1 MKDSIT
7 AFFMVSTFIIFMY
20 AAVMQGTVYGQDN
33 STDSVTVT
41 STLKFSTEKVRA
53 MWYMCATQ
61 FQMVAPTIPQ
71 IERVRLCDCYVDH
84 MRSTFTPEQVI
95 VLTPEE
101 SRELGLKMNIIC
113 PTQAQSFNLEAT

>member
-1 MKDSIT
+1 MKIHTLTIALLFLCSSLVF
-7 AFFMVSTFIIFMY
+7 A
-20 AAVMQGTVYGQDN
+20 QDE
-33 STDSVTVT
+33 
-41 STLKFSTEKVRA
+41 LKFSTEKVRA

-61 FQMVAPTIPQ
+61 FQIAAPTIPQ

-84 MRSTFTPEQVI
+84 MRTTFTPEQVI

>member
-7 AFFMVSTFIIFMY
+7 AFFMLSTFTIFMY
-20 AAVMQGTVYGQDN
+20 GAVMQGIAQGKEVPQFT
-33 STDSVTVT
+33 
-41 STLKFSTEKVRA
+41 TEKVRA
-53 MWYMCATQ
+53 MWYICSTQ

-84 MRSTFTPEQVI
+84 MRTTFTPEQVE
-95 VLTPEE
+95 VLSPEQ

-113 PTQAQSFNLEAT
+113 PTQAQFFIQNT

>member
-1 MKDSIT
+1 MRVILIT
-7 AFFMVSTFIIFMY
+7 FCLLLISSQSFSKE
-20 AAVMQGTVYGQDN
+20 
-33 STDSVTVT
+33 
-41 STLKFSTEKVRA
+41 LKFSTEKVRA

-61 FQMVAPTIPQ
+61 FQMAAPTIPQ

-84 MRSTFTPEQVI
+84 MRTTFTPEQVI